1 MNVENAVMRLSD
13 LIMEREQLRELIQ
26 KELKYNRT
34 ESAKTS
40 VIATVD
46 FLSDEI
52 ATLKD
57 ILKDLD
63 QLVTPTVSIWF
74 VTAWIPKTMFFHHVV
89 QKSYVI

>member
-1 MNVENAVMRLSD
+1 MNVENAVLRLSD

-52 ATLKD
+52 DTLKD

-63 QLVTPTVSIWF
+63 
-74 VTAWIPKTMFFHHVV
+74 
-89 QKSYVI
+89 

>member
-1 MNVENAVMRLSD
+1 MHTSRWSYSQDWRKIMNVENAVMRLSD

-26 KELKYNRT
+26 KELKYNIS

-46 FLSDEI
+46 FLGDEI

-63 QLVTPTVSIWF
+63 
-74 VTAWIPKTMFFHHVV
+74 
-89 QKSYVI
+89 

>member
-1 MNVENAVMRLSD
+1 MHTSRWPYAQNWRKVMTVENAIMRLND
-13 LIMEREQLRELIQ
+13 LIMEREQLTELIQ
-26 KELKYNRT
+26 KELKYNIS

-57 ILKDLD
+57 ILKELD
-63 QLVTPTVSIWF
+63 
-74 VTAWIPKTMFFHHVV
+74 
-89 QKSYVI
+89 

>member
-1 MNVENAVMRLSD
+1 MTIENAIMRLSD
-13 LIMEREQLRELIQ
+13 LIMEREQFTELIQ

-52 ATLKD
+52 DTLKD

-63 QLVTPTVSIWF
+63 
-74 VTAWIPKTMFFHHVV
+74 
-89 QKSYVI
+89 